1 MNFTKTFSYNEFY
14 VDIFFIKV
22 GDFMKNVY
30 ELDIIFKDIF
40 CKLFHWIKKC
50 ENFMHIEPG

>member
-1 MNFTKTFSYNEFY
+1 
-14 VDIFFIKV
+14 
-22 GDFMKNVY
+22 MKNVY